1 MINIMICDD
10 CLETRNIIVNVIND
24 FYNNINFKEFN
35 IVSFDNSYDSI
46 AYVKNNT
53 DKKNIYLLDIDLN
66 EEKNGLILGQ
76 EIRKLDNYFGEMI
89 FITNYSDMGF
99 KVFEYKLRV
108 LNFIDKNYNL
118 KNKLQESLL
127 IATNI
132 LNKKANAPNPKTLQ
146 IKIESQIYNVLFTDI
161 NYIETI
167 KNSRKVI
174 LYTSNSRLE
183 FYDTLKNLSSL
194 LDDNFIQIHRTTIVN
209 KNYIKSVYKN
219 YANPYVILKD
229 DVKCMLSRTGLK
241 EVMKYWT

>member
-1 MINIMICDD
+1 MNLFFQAC
-10 CLETRNIIVNVIND
+10 IV
-24 FYNNINFKEFN
+24 F
-35 IVSFDNSYDSI
+35 VSI
-46 AYVKNNT
+46 LNT
-53 DKKNIYLLDIDLN
+53 FCACI
-66 EEKNGLILGQ
+66 
-76 EIRKLDNYFGEMI
+76 
-89 FITNYSDMGF
+89 

-146 IKIESQIYNVLFTDI
+146 IKIESQIYNVLFADI

-229 DVKCMLSRTGLK
+229 DVKCMLSRSGLK